1 MPSQNIEK
9 ITLNGKTYD
18 FDSLSADAQGT
29 LTVITELNGKINNCK
44 KAAHFFEVTRGVYEQ
59 QLTRQI
65 PTSSLE
71 DKESAVKDEQDK
83 DSGKSTSNGTKSG

>member
-1 MPSQNIEK
+1 MVK
-9 ITLNGKTYD
+9 HT
-18 FDSLSADAQGT
+18 SLSADAQGT

-44 KAAHFFEVTRGVYEQ
+44 KEAHFFEVTRSVYEQ

>member
-9 ITLNGKTYD
+9 ITLDGKTYD
-18 FDSLSADAQGT
+18 FDSLSADAKGT

-44 KAAHFFEVTRGVYEQ
+44 KGALFFEVTRGVYEQ
-59 QLTRQI
+59 QLTRQM